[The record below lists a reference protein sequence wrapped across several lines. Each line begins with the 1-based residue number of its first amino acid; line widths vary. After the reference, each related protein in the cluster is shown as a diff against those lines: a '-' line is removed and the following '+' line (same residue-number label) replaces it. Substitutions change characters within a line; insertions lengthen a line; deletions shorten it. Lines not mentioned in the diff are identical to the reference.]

1 MKKALKNTFTG
12 IGISLTV
19 FVVIGIIFDVKGGGD
34 FSMQEYGF
42 TKRVLGCLFTG
53 IGFGLPSGIYENERL
68 PLGMKILVHLG
79 IGCSVYTAAAFF
91 AGWIPK
97 GLGAGKCAL
106 IIAAQLLLAFVIWL
120 GFYFSNVSAAGKMS
134 ERIKKLDK

>member
-42 TKRVLGCLFTG
+42 TKMVLGCLFTG
-53 IGFGLPSGIYENERL
+53 IGFGLPSGIYLPKSLSAICLRL
-68 PLGMKILVHLG
+68 
-79 IGCSVYTAAAFF
+79 
-91 AGWIPK
+91 W
-97 GLGAGKCAL
+97 
-106 IIAAQLLLAFVIWL
+106 
-120 GFYFSNVSAAGKMS
+120 
-134 ERIKKLDK
+134 